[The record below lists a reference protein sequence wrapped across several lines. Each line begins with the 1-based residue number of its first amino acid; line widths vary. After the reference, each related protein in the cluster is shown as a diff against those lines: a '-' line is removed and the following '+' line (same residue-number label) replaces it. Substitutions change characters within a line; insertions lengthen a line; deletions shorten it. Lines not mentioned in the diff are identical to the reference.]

1 MNAPAFCI
9 RTTRDF
15 LLRPRLRLFLCP
27 PRSPPPP
34 RRLRRSVDD
43 IRGEDIVVAKPDEDE
58 DVHDDE
64 TTLLAFSSSARRKLR
79 RPPKPPLERPDDI
92 VVKAPLRRARIAL
105 PRRAKERLCTCDEI
119 SKSFVQFLHTMQ
131 HAELF
136 DHQKDR
142 REEKEES
149 AQLFVPPSLFLL
161 VAFEDECKD
170 RTRVLTRYVRV

>member
-15 LLRPRLRLFLCP
+15 VLRPRLRLFLCP
-27 PRSPPPP
+27 PRSPPPFPP
-34 RRLRRSVDD
+34 RRLHRSVDD

-58 DVHDDE
+58 DVNDDE
-64 TTLLAFSSSARRKLR
+64 TTLLAFSSSSARKLR

-92 VVKAPLRRARIAL
+92 VKALLRIACIVL
-105 PRRAKERLCTCDEI
+105 PRRKRD
-119 SKSFVQFLHTMQ
+119 FVLVMRFPNPLSNFITIQ
-131 HAELF
+131 HAGELF

-149 AQLFVPPSLFLL
+149 ATFCSSVSLS
-161 VAFEDECKD
+161 
-170 RTRVLTRYVRV
+170 TRRF